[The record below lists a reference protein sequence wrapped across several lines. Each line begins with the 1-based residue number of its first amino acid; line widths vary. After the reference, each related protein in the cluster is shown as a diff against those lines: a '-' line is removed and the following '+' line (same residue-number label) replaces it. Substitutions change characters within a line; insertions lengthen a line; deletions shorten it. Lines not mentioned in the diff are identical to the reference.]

1 MFEKLDFETATY
13 TPFCTMSWHILFLTA
28 SITHKNRKS
37 KKVVLIDLYF
47 TAFINKRNHG
57 GTYWSLAG
65 LDKVNVEDLFE
76 IHDSFCIYNIFR
88 HPVH

>member
-1 MFEKLDFETATY
+1 MG
-13 TPFCTMSWHILFLTA
+13 
-28 SITHKNRKS
+28 
-37 KKVVLIDLYF
+37 LIDLYF
-47 TAFINKRNHG
+47 TAFMNKRNHG

-65 LDKVNVEDLFE
+65 LDKGNVEDLFE